1 MTLTETTSNVIVI
14 GQCKVNE
21 KLRMNLRSCKSAC
34 GIEYF
39 RKDKPVVV
47 AKITVPEN
55 ITISYLQALNIN
67 LIFKDLTY
75 ICKKVFV
82 DRNNRVFMY
91 LKLVNDAMFQNANIN
106 DILYEV
112 CVLNSSCNVD
122 LLVQEL
128 EFKTYEVSI
137 KDLMFHGMSV
147 GRLA

>member
-1 MTLTETTSNVIVI
+1 MTLTETSNVMVI
-14 GQCKVNE
+14 GQCNVNQ
-21 KLRMNLRSCKSAC
+21 KLRMHLRNCKSSC

-47 AKITVPEN
+47 AKIAVPGN

-91 LKLVNDAMFQNANIN
+91 LKLVNDSMFQNANIN

-112 CVLNSSCNVD
+112 CVLNSSCD
-122 LLVQEL
+122 ADMLVQEL
-128 EFKTYEVSI
+128 ESKTFEVCI
-137 KDLMFHGMSV
+137 RDLMFHGVSV